1 MGIRWFTAFRHASIV
16 IIATT
21 VNRISLPN
29 ILQYIFWKLA
39 NNTDTSDEG
48 TKKEMIVKEVQ
59 GR

>member
-16 IIATT
+16 IIATI
-21 VNRISLPN
+21 VNRISLSN
-29 ILQYIFWKLA
+29 ILRYIFWKLA

-48 TKKEMIVKEVQ
+48 TEKEMIVKEVQ